1 LREEKFLN
9 KENCKLMEIK
19 KIVAGGSAADPPH
32 LGHVVLLTHLLES
45 RLFDRV
51 IWILSGNRNDKQYS
65 VTPDD
70 RVAMTELCV
79 GGLRTKRNLKP
90 THTELIIR
98 YTDVYYENTPT
109 MQCIR
114 NLRAEFPGAE
124 ITWYT
129 GSDSV
134 TPRFNGKCEIEAK
147 WGEGKELMKEKFLI
161 LPREDYKL
169 SNELPPN
176 FEIFNTTLP
185 NISSTEI
192 RERIQDGRTIS
203 HLVIPD
209 VEEYIKTHQLYI
221 QQSDEV

>member
-1 LREEKFLN
+1 
-9 KENCKLMEIK
+9 MEIK
-19 KIVAGGSAADPPH
+19 KIAAGGSAADPPH
-32 LGHVVLLTHLLES
+32 LGHVVLLTYLLES

-79 GGLRTKRNLKP
+79 GSLRTKRNLKP

-98 YTDVYYENTPT
+98 YTDVYCENTPT
-109 MQCIR
+109 MECIR
-114 NLRAEFPGAE
+114 KLRAEFPGAE

-134 TPRFNGKCEIEAK
+134 EPCFDGKCEIEFH
-147 WGEGKELMKEKFLI
+147 WDEGKKLMKENFLI
-161 LPREDYKL
+161 IPRESYKL
-169 SNELPPN
+169 PDELPSN
-176 FEIFNTTLP
+176 FQVFDKVLP

-192 RERIQDGRTIS
+192 REHIQGGRTIG
-203 HLVIPD
+203 HLVMPD
-209 VEEYIKTHQLYI
+209 VEGYIKKHGLYLCAKN
-221 QQSDEV
+221 EVQ